1 MSAYAVQAEGINIS
15 FNGVQ
20 VLHNVDFQL
29 KEGEV
34 HSIVGTNGAGKST
47 LVKILNG
54 VYRRDSGEIRIFGQ
68 PVHFNSPDDARKAGI
83 AMVFQ
88 DLSLS
93 PTLTVAQNIFL
104 STHPFRKGIFIDDHK
119 TAQKSAELLAF
130 LGMEEEIDLHKRVEE
145 LTTGQKQIVEI
156 AWPWP
161 TTPKS

>member
-83 AMVFQ
+83 AMVFK
-88 DLSLS
+88 
-93 PTLTVAQNIFL
+93 I
-104 STHPFRKGIFIDDHK
+104 
-119 TAQKSAELLAF
+119 
-130 LGMEEEIDLHKRVEE
+130 
-145 LTTGQKQIVEI
+145 
-156 AWPWP
+156 
-161 TTPKS
+161 